1 MNLTENK
8 KPFFYSVGFH
18 LALLLLMVVR
28 GYYSS
33 DIPDFEKT
41 VRVDIIA
48 MPDKVQK
55 IVEPKPVEAPK
66 KEETKEEPKEKLK
79 VEKTVTKPEPKPEA
93 KVVAKV
99 PVKPSKPKVIEK
111 KPPSEDLKKSEMS
124 AFEKLAA
131 MKAEKE
137 KDAIEEK
144 QKDIAGNR
152 IAKGTDLV
160 GVEKI
165 EYSNYKSTLH
175 KAISSEWDLP
185 KWLLEGDLRAVALIK
200 IDEDGN
206 LIFKQIVSSSGNS
219 IYDEKVMEAIVDSA
233 PFSPPPLKFKKI
245 VFYEG
250 VQLAFP

>member
-1 MNLTENK
+1 MTLTENK

-18 LALLLLMVVR
+18 LSLLVLMVVR

-33 DIPDFEKT
+33 NIPDFERT

-55 IVEPKPVEAPK
+55 IVEPKQVEAPK
-66 KEETKEEPKEKLK
+66 EEVKKEAAKPKKVQTKSKP
-79 VEKTVTKPEPKPEA
+79 KPEPKKVAA
-93 KVVAKV
+93 KAA
-99 PVKPSKPKVIEK
+99 PKKTEK
-111 KPPSEDLKKSEMS
+111 KAPAEDFKKSQMS

-131 MKAEKE
+131 LKAAKVENE
-137 KDAIEEK
+137 LEEK
-144 QKDIAGNR
+144 QKAIAGNR

-185 KWLLEGDLRAVALIK
+185 KWLLEGDLRAIAHIK

-206 LIFKQIVSSSGNS
+206 LIFKKIVSSSGNS

-233 PFSPPPLKFKKI
+233 PFSPPPSKFKKI